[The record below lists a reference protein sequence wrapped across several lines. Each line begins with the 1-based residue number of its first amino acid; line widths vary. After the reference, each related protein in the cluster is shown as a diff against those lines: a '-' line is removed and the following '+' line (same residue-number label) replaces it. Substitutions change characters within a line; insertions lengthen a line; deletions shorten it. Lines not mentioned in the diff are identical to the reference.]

1 LLLSKKNIVKQR
13 EALKFK
19 LKFSKF
25 ILYENTTY
33 VDEICLIGIVC
44 GTKTLEH
51 DCIHLRQIS
60 SYAYLERD
68 DDDERFLLR
77 YASNTV
83 ESNDDENSERK

>member
-1 LLLSKKNIVKQR
+1 M
-13 EALKFK
+13 
-19 LKFSKF
+19 SKF
-25 ILYENTTY
+25 IRYENITY

-44 GTKTLEH
+44 GSKTLEH

-60 SYAYLERD
+60 SYVYLERDD